1 MQKDRG
7 WELHR
12 ANPMRSDITI
22 VWKTPAR
29 GARSAR
35 RTYVI
40 GRDGSICF
48 QKLSLNLGVPAAFV
62 T

>member
-1 MQKDRG
+1 MQKDKG
-7 WELHR
+7 CELHR

-35 RTYVI
+35 RNYVI
-40 GRDGSICF
+40 GRDGSIWF
-48 QKLSLNLGVPAAFV
+48 QSPP
-62 T
+62 